1 MENNKPKLDIDNAV
15 VTLQYTL
22 RNINELI
29 NMLNRPCTTPVMAFA
44 NFINDIHL
52 QIAPQVQKLNEGT
65 QENV

>member
-1 MENNKPKLDIDNAV
+1 MDNNKPKFDIENSV

-29 NMLNRPCTTPVMAFA
+29 NMLNMPSSTPVMAFA

-52 QIAPQVQKLNEGT
+52 QIGPQIQKLNE
-65 QENV
+65 EMKKDV